1 MSLSTAQLKAAL
13 ATAQTTYATALNS
26 FIGALID
33 VESLTEAVESCGGGQ
48 QIALSRMARDRL
60 HELPL
65 ELEHPIAAPRANVSA
80 SLKATGSTTTSSPT
94 LTVASVPGWVAAGM
108 AVTVSNAA
116 GTVIGTVAS
125 AVPASTSV
133 TCAAN
138 VTVAVAVGDVL
149 TYSLRGA
156 SHLGD
161 HVRRSTAAY
170 TGQWSG
176 S

>member
-1 MSLSTAQLKAAL
+1 MSLTTAQLKAAL

-65 ELEHPIAAPRANVSA
+65 ELEHPIAAPRANVAA
-80 SLKATGSTTTSSPT
+80 SLKATGSTTTASAV

-108 AVTVSNAA
+108 AVSNAA
-116 GTVIGTVAS
+116 GTIIGTVAS
-125 AVPASTSV
+125 AVPGSTSV

-138 VTVAVAVGDVL
+138 VTVAVVVGDVL

-170 TGQWSG
+170 TAQWSG